1 MRPHQS
7 PASISVARHILP
19 IGQLAFLLA
28 ALGGCTRTQVPDP
41 NGALEA
47 YQQAAERGDSE
58 ALHAM
63 LSERAKANWSKDDV
77 DRTVR
82 RDSKELAAHAREF
95 GKAAK
100 IEARATL
107 ELEDGSLVDLELHNG
122 KYGIASASHLP
133 GGSPTPEGAL
143 QRLAHA
149 LTHHRLDAIFR
160 ALAPST
166 RRIFEG
172 ALLSLSRGLQAP
184 RALDVQR
191 NGEAATVAVPGG
203 HVVNLR
209 QTDGLWYVETFR

>member
-1 MRPHQS
+1 MRMCPLS
-7 PASISVARHILP
+7 SLVSLSVGL
-19 IGQLAFLLA
+19 FLLA
-28 ALGGCTRTQVPDP
+28 PLAGCARTKVPDP
-41 NGALEA
+41 KRALEA
-47 YQQAAERGDSE
+47 YQEAAERGDSE
-58 ALHAM
+58 ALHGM

-77 DRTVR
+77 ARTVR

-95 GKAAK
+95 AK
-100 IEARATL
+100 NPKVEAHATL
-107 ELEDGSLVDLELHNG
+107 ELEDGSLVDLDLHDG
-122 KYGIASASHLP
+122 AYGIASASHLP

-149 LTHHRLDAIFR
+149 LTHHRLDPILR

-166 RRIFEG
+166 RRVFEG
-172 ALLSLSRGLQAP
+172 ALASLSRGLQAP
-184 RALDVQR
+184 RTLDVQR